1 MATHSSILAWRISW
15 AEKPGRS
22 QNQTLLSNTHKHVH
36 AWTHTHTQTHART
49 HRAGASRRQ
58 QSADYRYLSWLAEQ
72 LKVFLDPSGDWKA
85 RSGDTEREK
94 RP

>member
-1 MATHSSILAWRISW
+1 MGREAWQVTESDTTEQHTQAR
-15 AEKPGRS
+15 ACMD
-22 QNQTLLSNTHKHVH
+22 
-36 AWTHTHTQTHART
+36 THTHTDTQTHART